1 MIEQLR
7 CACDLFHIQFIFD
20 ECSDISSSAEVR
32 CMADI
37 VLDALRNPH
46 KTRPDGEWIGG
57 EVARQYVV
65 PIAGSQLLLTKDSGS
80 GRMVSRPALRP
91 VNAAL

>member
-1 MIEQLR
+1 MREQ
-7 CACDLFHIQFIFD
+7 
-20 ECSDISSSAEVR
+20 
-32 CMADI
+32 ADI
-37 VLDALRNPH
+37 VIDALRNP
-46 KTRPDGEWIGG
+46 TRPRPDGEFVGG

-65 PIAGSQLLLTKDSGS
+65 PIARSQLLLTKDSGS

>member
-1 MIEQLR
+1 MREQ
-7 CACDLFHIQFIFD
+7 
-20 ECSDISSSAEVR
+20 
-32 CMADI
+32 ADI
-37 VLDALRNPH
+37 VIDALRNP
-46 KTRPDGEWIGG
+46 TRPRPDGEFVGG
-57 EVARQYVV
+57 EVARQYVA